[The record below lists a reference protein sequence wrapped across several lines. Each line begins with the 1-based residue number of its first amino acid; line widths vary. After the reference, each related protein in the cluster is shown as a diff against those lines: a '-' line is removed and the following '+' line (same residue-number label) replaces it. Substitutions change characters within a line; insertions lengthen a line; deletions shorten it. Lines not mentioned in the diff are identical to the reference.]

1 MGADTLAAPADYPG
15 HWLVLGIVLVA
26 GALAWAGVL
35 VWWPHRRRRVR
46 VAGPLTGSR
55 LERLKAQYLAEIERV
70 EAGAR
75 SGAIAVRAAH
85 LELGRLLRAFVS
97 EATGDDVR
105 PLTRDE
111 LARTQHAG
119 LTQVVGDLYA
129 PEFAHVTADEA
140 SSAARAAAG
149 LVSAW
154 N

>member
-1 MGADTLAAPADYPG
+1 MGADTLAPPADYPG
-15 HWLVLGIVLVA
+15 HWLVLGIVLVVA
-26 GALAWAGVL
+26 AIAWAGVL
-35 VWWPHRRRRVR
+35 VWWPRRRPRV
-46 VAGPLTGSR
+46 VVTGPMTGSR

-70 EAGAR
+70 EAGAS

-85 LELGRLLRAFVS
+85 LELGRLVRAFVH

-111 LARTQHAG
+111 LARTPHAG
-119 LTQVVGDLYA
+119 LAQLVGQLYP

-149 LVSAW
+149 LVTAW